1 MTDASI
7 YDRVD
12 AALEKARWRNLA
24 LRGIYLNP
32 ADYAAF
38 AKAETVRW
46 RKETG
51 SKALCWPLSY
61 QHVLILGKSA
71 LPVKEAK
78 SSAVYATSGEQIAIP
93 KRLSPRVR
101 AA

>member
-1 MTDASI
+1 MAGITELID
-7 YDRVD
+7 V
-12 AALEKARWRNLA
+12 ALEKARWRKLE
-24 LRGIYLNP
+24 LRGIYLDP

-38 AKAETVRW
+38 ALFETEKYQR
-46 RKETG
+46 ESG
-51 SKALCWPLSY
+51 SDCTVWPLSY
-61 QHVLILGKSA
+61 QNVLILGHKA

-78 SSAVYATSGEQIAIP
+78 RSAIYATSGEEIAIP